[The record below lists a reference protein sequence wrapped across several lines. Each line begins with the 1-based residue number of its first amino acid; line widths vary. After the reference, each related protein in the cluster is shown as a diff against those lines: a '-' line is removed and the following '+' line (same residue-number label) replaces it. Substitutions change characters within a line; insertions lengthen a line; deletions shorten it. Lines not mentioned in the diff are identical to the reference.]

1 MIENGTA
8 DSRRELV
15 RVDVDL
21 TPFLA
26 EALATNKRVRKEIDA
41 LYQQDRLR
49 YFELAKN
56 SPWYTHV
63 IVTSASLTTEM
74 YARRALGLLAGM
86 DAPQLTALFRK
97 GWPRVA
103 KAVFRAPVVSA
114 TIVSDAIPAAERE
127 LLNDDEFNG
136 CAVVVLALG
145 QLLGKPMAT
154 DSITSGLIQILHG
167 RLKHAAGE
175 RRFDYGQL
183 SGKERQAAKRV
194 AKDVRRKAGISP
206 RLGARILYEMD
217 DRLAV
222 TWRDAFE
229 FLFDGEGVAEAIL
242 DDALLDED
250 GLDEIA
256 AIYNMCFTA
265 DSLGLAASGEN
276 ARLVEFTVAAIYIK
290 RLVMA
295 YKQVKQTFW
304 ANTAEVLYPELNSL
318 TQDVSML
325 REEHARLVQENV
337 ALREQNVHL
346 QKLAYS
352 EYDRARAESRDA
364 IYQLGAEMGQL
375 KAQVEADRR
384 EMAAL
389 RELFFDLSTETNVV
403 AMSPETDPAPYLAK
417 LRGVRGLIA
426 GGHERWQQRIKT
438 LLPHFTFIHTD
449 VLNFD
454 PQLFAGADVV
464 FVHSGY
470 VSHGFYYKVMSAL
483 RSFPD
488 VALHY
493 LHGTNS
499 LRTLKEM
506 SAAVGELP

>member
-1 MIENGTA
+1 ME
-8 DSRRELV
+8 
-15 RVDVDL
+15 
-21 TPFLA
+21 
-26 EALATNKRVRKEIDA
+26 
-41 LYQQDRLR
+41 
-49 YFELAKN
+49 
-56 SPWYTHV
+56 
-63 IVTSASLTTEM
+63 
-74 YARRALGLLAGM
+74 
-86 DAPQLTALFRK
+86 APQLAALFRK

-114 TIVSDAIPAAERE
+114 KIVSEAIPAAERE

-145 QLLGKPMAT
+145 QMLGKPMAT
-154 DSITSGLIQILHG
+154 DTITSGLIQILHG

-222 TWRDAFE
+222 RWRDAFE

-250 GLDEIA
+250 SLEEIA

-265 DSLGLAASGEN
+265 DSFGQSDSSDEN
-276 ARLVEFTVAAIYIK
+276 AHLVEFTVAAIYIK
-290 RLVMA
+290 RLVLA

-304 ANTAEVLYPELNSL
+304 ANTGEVLYPELNNL
-318 TQDVSML
+318 TQEVSKL
-325 REEHARLVQENV
+325 REERTRLAQENA
-337 ALREQNVHL
+337 ALREQSVQT

-352 EYDRARAESRDA
+352 EYNRARAEGRDA
-364 IYQLGAEMGQL
+364 IHQLSAEVGQL
-375 KAQVEADRR
+375 RAQVEADRR
-384 EMAAL
+384 ELAAL
-389 RELFFDLSTETNVV
+389 RELFFDLSAETNVV
-403 AMSPETDPAPYLAK
+403 AMSSETDPAPYLAK
-417 LRGVRGLIA
+417 LRGVRGVIA
-426 GGHERWQQRIKT
+426 GGHERWQQRIRA

-488 VALHY
+488 VILHY
-493 LHGTNS
+493 LHDTTP

-506 SAAVGELP
+506 SAAVGGMR